1 MKTKE
6 KTNSD
11 ARIEIRVWKDDKV
24 EFMAK
29 ADKLGLTLT
38 ELIILLLKG
47 NAIPDRK
54 NQKQLYQ
61 HLSSITKEM
70 NLIGKNINQL
80 TTAIHQINN
89 NNKMQTDEF
98 KALTTVLK
106 KIYWPKRGA
115 QTITWKNCFLMKM
128 NFKILKPSATFH
140 GVGYSERKQ
149 KKGDAALIHF
159 DNFGHLQDGRTS
171 ITKKEA
177 EDYLTKYSRRNK
189 WIKKPQFHAVIT
201 CKGQQFTDDQLKE
214 HALKVMEEL
223 GYADIPILMYSH
235 SDTENKHVHIV
246 TSRVAQDGKK
256 IAHDM
261 EGARANRIL
270 SRLLNNDPV
279 ENLNND
285 LEDALSYNFSTV
297 AQFYLLMENKE
308 YDIKEIGDKV
318 HFYKHGQ
325 QQGEIEKKSVV

>member
-1 MKTKE
+1 M
-6 KTNSD
+6 
-11 ARIEIRVWKDDKV
+11 
-24 EFMAK
+24 
-29 ADKLGLTLT
+29 
-38 ELIILLLKG
+38 
-47 NAIPDRK
+47 
-54 NQKQLYQ
+54 
-61 HLSSITKEM
+61 
-70 NLIGKNINQL
+70 
-80 TTAIHQINN
+80 
-89 NNKMQTDEF
+89 
-98 KALTTVLK
+98 
-106 KIYWPKRGA
+106 
-115 QTITWKNCFLMKM
+115 
-128 NFKILKPSATFH
+128 
-140 GVGYSERKQ
+140 
-149 KKGDAALIHF
+149 
-159 DNFGHLQDGRTS
+159 
-171 ITKKEA
+171 
-177 EDYLTKYSRRNK
+177 
-189 WIKKPQFHAVIT
+189 IT